1 MRYLIHLSDRHVALA
16 RPISQY
22 RKQIL
27 HPFHQDCIKI
37 IVQST
42 SHNSDHTGLADF
54 VRITENPDYVETF
67 SVLHFNMK
75 LIGLSNSVRNI
86 QKSG

>member
-1 MRYLIHLSDRHVALA
+1 MFALIS
-16 RPISQY
+16 S
-22 RKQIL
+22 
-27 HPFHQDCIKI
+27 

-54 VRITENPDYVETF
+54 VRITENPDYLETC
-67 SVLHFNMK
+67 SVLHFNRK

>member
-1 MRYLIHLSDRHVALA
+1 MYNRHVKLYENE
-16 RPISQY
+16 RFPCPLYMFSVSEPY
-22 RKQIL
+22 L
-27 HPFHQDCIKI
+27 LL
-37 IVQST
+37 QSI
-42 SHNSDHTGLADF
+42 SHNSDHSGLVDF

-67 SVLHFNMK
+67 SVLHFIKK

>member
-1 MRYLIHLSDRHVALA
+1 MFYTNKTKNGDLYKLLKDPVVFLYI
-16 RPISQY
+16 
-22 RKQIL
+22 
-27 HPFHQDCIKI
+27 
-37 IVQST
+37 QST

-67 SVLHFNMK
+67 SVLHFNRK

>member
-1 MRYLIHLSDRHVALA
+1 MYYDEVIF
-16 RPISQY
+16 I
-22 RKQIL
+22 
-27 HPFHQDCIKI
+27 
-37 IVQST
+37 QST

>member
-1 MRYLIHLSDRHVALA
+1 MSDYYRLLSER
-16 RPISQY
+16 
-22 RKQIL
+22 RKCTVI
-27 HPFHQDCIKI
+27 
-37 IVQST
+37 QST

-54 VRITENPDYVETF
+54 ARITENPDYIETF
-67 SVLHFNMK
+67 SVSHFNRT